1 MFWIS
6 ISLFWLHN
14 PYPHNRKKK
23 EEEEEGEEGEKK
35 GRGRGRGEG
44 GELRRRDDVGGRVLG
59 MNYLMSIDLSLNL
72 DFHANVLYF
81 QENLISL
88 IFSLVKFKF

>member
-1 MFWIS
+1 M
-6 ISLFWLHN
+6 
-14 PYPHNRKKK
+14 RKERRK
-23 EEEEEGEEGEKK
+23 GGAGGGEK
-35 GRGRGRGEG
+35 G